1 MLACISLV
9 SCAEKQ
15 VNLGAGYKYVQ
26 LDGVN
31 AAIADRDS
39 HMVVDPNV
47 KRYRVIGSY
56 IVGER
61 VNADIDVK
69 LSKNFGYFI
78 FDMRNG
84 QLLEG
89 LDKAKFD
96 QELRARKLEIA
107 PF

>member
-1 MLACISLV
+1 MKTQSILSTFTCIFVL

-15 VNLGAGYKYVQ
+15 VDLGAGYKYVK

-56 IVGER
+56 VVGER
-61 VNADIDVK
+61 VNADI
-69 LSKNFGYFI
+69 
-78 FDMRNG
+78 RNC
-84 QLLEG
+84 
-89 LDKAKFD
+89 
-96 QELRARKLEIA
+96 LRTSATSSSICETGNC
-107 PF
+107 